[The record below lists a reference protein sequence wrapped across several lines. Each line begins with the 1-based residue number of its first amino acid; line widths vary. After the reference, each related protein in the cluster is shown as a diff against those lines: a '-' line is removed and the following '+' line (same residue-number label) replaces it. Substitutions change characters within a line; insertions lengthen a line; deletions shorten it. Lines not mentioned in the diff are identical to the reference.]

1 MKLLLWRFLRLFL
14 QFPWCIMMVLYVC
27 SWRFETGPSQC
38 VCLLTYHHL
47 THWLKFWDLNSKS
60 QPRNQLQGSPR
71 LHGGQH
77 HGITPSP
84 FTPSPSPFT
93 NPSQFKLQC
102 LDLNL
107 ALQCHA
113 ALHRSK
119 NWFRSSMSTR
129 WTGLEILWRWDVS
142 FAFWFFLETSTKV
155 ESRKCKTSVKLQSF
169 VV

>member
-1 MKLLLWRFLRLFL
+1 MYHDGALCLFMTFWNGSLSMCLSLDIPSLDTLAQILRFKLKISTTQSAPGF
-14 QFPWCIMMVLYVC
+14 
-27 SWRFETGPSQC
+27 T
-38 VCLLTYHHL
+38 TA
-47 THWLKFWDLNSKS
+47 
-60 QPRNQLQGSPR
+60 PRGFSTMGSP
-71 LHGGQH
+71 
-77 HGITPSP
+77 PSP